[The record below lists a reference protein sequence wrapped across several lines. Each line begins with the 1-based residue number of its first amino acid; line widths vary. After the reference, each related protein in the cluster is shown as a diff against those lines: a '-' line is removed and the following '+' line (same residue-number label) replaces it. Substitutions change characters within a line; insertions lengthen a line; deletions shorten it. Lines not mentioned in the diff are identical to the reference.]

1 MDDKYYVIKAG
12 ENGTRIE
19 MLDKKTLQE
28 RLKEQFWGEIE
39 ILSEIPGVKSQETD
53 PNYWGNVL
61 IIIKGKIVIP
71 VPEQKIT
78 KWVVMVPRSLWE
90 EIVKRAANTQPKLS
104 AAQMVELL
112 LRQGLETAT
121 RMTINLED
129 EK

>member
-78 KWVVMVPRSLWE
+78 KWVVP
-90 EIVKRAANTQPKLS
+90 
-104 AAQMVELL
+104 
-112 LRQGLETAT
+112 
-121 RMTINLED
+121 
-129 EK
+129 